1 MVRTPKID
9 LNIAIII
16 ASVVFIFLALY
27 YAGDVIG
34 LETTSHTDFLQ
45 IVPGLFIFAVGILVV
60 GRMGGLFALPGF
72 TVVGIGIAVL
82 CEEMYDLGILND
94 QMMSNLTIGEFQIL
108 VIAVS
113 FLIGG
118 VVTGVTVKRR

>member
-16 ASVVFIFLALY
+16 GSVIFIFLALY
-27 YAGDVIG
+27 YVGDTIG

-45 IVPGLFIFAVGILVV
+45 IVPGLFIFAVGILVM

-82 CEEMYDLGILND
+82 SEEMYDLGILND
-94 QMMSNLTIGEFQIL
+94 QMISYLTIGEFQIL

-113 FLIGG
+113 FLIGA
-118 VVTGVTVKRR
+118 VVTGVTVRRR